1 MPRSIEQIKADYKN
15 QNLRAV
21 VRDMMKAN
29 PKLIYTVAG
38 KEWTAGEVGRKGK
51 VADMI
56 QHISLW
62 EGKGQLEK
70 PVTECMS
77 ETVKVVDEPTD
88 VIGVVKAATD
98 SLEKIDTVKS
108 VETVKVAS
116 VEEYTQSEAERLA
129 IAKKIYYSKAQSDD
143 LTGLQE
149 YHLKLCQQ
157 NKYFLPEFAILVARS
172 RVIIE
177 NYADSV
183 SPNGKAHPGSTIAL
197 KVAIVKYIKEFVDVD
212 NDKFPPVNDRQLV
225 DTFKDFD
232 DALRGAFRDISSLKT
247 KMYSKGNE
255 EAEADVRAINVAP
268 FIDWAVGTVS
278 NLGNNSAKW
287 REVAIAVMLLTGRR
301 QSEVMA
307 SGIFEYVDDS
317 HVVFEGQ
324 LKRHIDELVAPEKIP
339 VLGNAAKEVVEAIE
353 WLEKYDKR
361 SIPTER
367 TAKAIQ
373 EAAKKSHNRCSRYI
387 AEQMDLLTPL
397 VTITNGKSW
406 TFTKDGKTVN
416 KFKGHLTRQIYA
428 QVCEKLFSD
437 SDNEK
442 KQSFIARILL
452 EGRDAAVA
460 YDRDIEIKDIDVIK
474 TKYGEVKG

>member
-1 MPRSIEQIKADYKN
+1 MARSIEQIRADYKN

-29 PKLIYTVAG
+29 PKLIYIVAG
-38 KEWTAGEVGRKGK
+38 KEWTPGEVGRNGK

-98 SLEKIDTVKS
+98 SLEIIDTPKS

-116 VEEYTQSEAERLA
+116 VEEYTQSEAEKLA
-129 IAKKIYYSKAQSDD
+129 IAKKIYYSKAQADD

-177 NYADSV
+177 TYANSV

-197 KVAIVKYIKEFVDVD
+197 KVAIVKYIKEFVDID
-212 NDKFPPVNDRQLV
+212 NERFPPINDRQLS
-225 DTFKDFD
+225 DTSKDFD

-247 KMYSKGNE
+247 KMYSAGNA
-255 EAEADVRAINVAP
+255 EAEADVRAIRVCP
-268 FIDWAVGTVS
+268 FIDWGVATVS
-278 NLGNNSAKW
+278 NLPNNSAKW

-317 HVVFEGQ
+317 HIVFEGQ
-324 LKRHIDELVAPEKIP
+324 LKRHIEELVAPEKIP
-339 VLGNAAKEVVEAIE
+339 VLGNCAAQVVEAIE

-361 SIPTER
+361 SIPIER

-373 EAAKKSHNRCSRYI
+373 DAAKKSHNRCSRYI
-387 AEQMDLLTPL
+387 AEQMDLLTPF
-397 VTITNGKSW
+397 VNITNGKTW

-460 YDRDIEIKDIDVIK
+460 YDRDIEIKDIDVIRA
-474 TKYGEVKG
+474 KYGEVKS

>member
-1 MPRSIEQIKADYKN
+1 MARSIEQIKTDYKN
-15 QNLRAV
+15 QNMRAV
-21 VRDMMKAN
+21 VRDMMKN
-29 PKLIYTVAG
+29 NSKLIYSIAG
-38 KEWTAGEVGRKGK
+38 KEWTAGEVGRNGK
-51 VADMI
+51 VADMV

-62 EGKGQLEK
+62 EGQGLFNQTVSEPVATIEETK
-70 PVTECMS
+70 PVETETI
-77 ETVKVVDEPTD
+77 EVVTEVVEPTK
-88 VIGVVKAATD
+88 VT
-98 SLEKIDTVKS
+98 IDHES
-108 VETVKVAS
+108 
-116 VEEYTQSEAERLA
+116 EYTQSEFEKLA
-129 IAKKIYYSKAQSDD
+129 IAKKIYYSKGQSDD

-212 NDKFPPVNDRQLV
+212 NDRFPPVNDRQLS
-225 DTFKDFD
+225 DTFKEFD
-232 DALRGAFRDISSLKT
+232 DALRGAFKDISSLKT
-247 KMYSKGNE
+247 KMYAKGNE
-255 EAEADVRAINVAP
+255 EAEADVRAIQVAP

-278 NLGNNSAKW
+278 NLSDNSAKW
-287 REVAIAVMLLTGRR
+287 REVAVAVMLLTGRR
-301 QSEVMA
+301 QSEVMS
-307 SGIFEYVDDS
+307 SGIFEYADDS
-317 HVVFEGQ
+317 RIIFEGQ
-324 LKRHIDELVAPEKIP
+324 LKRHIEELVAPEKIP
-339 VLGNAAKEVVEAIE
+339 VLGNAAREVVEAIQ
-353 WLEKYDKR
+353 WLEKHDKR
-361 SIPTER
+361 STPTER
-367 TAKAIQ
+367 TAKGIQ
-373 EAAKKSHNRCSRYI
+373 DAAKKSHNRCSRYI
-387 AEQMDLLTPL
+387 AEQMDLLTPF

-474 TKYGEVKG
+474 TKYGCVS

>member
-1 MPRSIEQIKADYKN
+1 
-15 QNLRAV
+15 
-21 VRDMMKAN
+21 
-29 PKLIYTVAG
+29 
-38 KEWTAGEVGRKGK
+38 
-51 VADMI
+51 MI
-56 QHISLW
+56 QHISSW
-62 EGKGQLEK
+62 EGQGLLNQTTDPTQISEVLLEK
-70 PVTECMS
+70 TVNAVEKMMEKEKENIPS
-77 ETVKVVDEPTD
+77 EVVDPAVESAKVT
-88 VIGVVKAATD
+88 
-98 SLEKIDTVKS
+98 IDQES
-108 VETVKVAS
+108 
-116 VEEYTQSEAERLA
+116 EYTKSESEKLA

-143 LTGLQE
+143 LCGLQE

-172 RVIIE
+172 RIIIE

-183 SPNGKAHPGSTIAL
+183 SPTGKAHPGSITAL
-197 KVAIVKYIKEFVDVD
+197 KVAIVKYIKEFVNTD
-212 NDKFPPVNDRQLV
+212 NDRFLPVNDRTLL

-247 KMYSKGNE
+247 KMYSASNA

-278 NLGNNSAKW
+278 SLGSNSAKW

-307 SGIFEYVDDS
+307 SGVFEYVDDS
-317 HVVFEGQ
+317 HIVFEGQ
-324 LKRHIDELVAPEKIP
+324 LKRYIEELVAPEKIP
-339 VLGNAAKEVVEAIE
+339 VLGNCAAQVVEAVQ

-367 TAKAIQ
+367 TAKEIQ
-373 EAAKKSHNRCSRYI
+373 NAAKKSHDRCSRYI
-387 AEQMDLLTPL
+387 AEQMDLLTPF
-397 VTITNGKSW
+397 VAITNGKSW

-460 YDRDIEIKDIDVIK
+460 YDRDIEIKDIEDIRA
-474 TKYGEVKG
+474 KYGEVNS

>member
-1 MPRSIEQIKADYKN
+1 MARSIEQIKTDYKN

-21 VRDMMKAN
+21 VRDMMKGN
-29 PKLIYTVAG
+29 PKLIYTSNG
-38 KEWTAGEVGRKGK
+38 KELTAGEVGRNGK
-51 VADMI
+51 ADEMR

-62 EGKGQLEK
+62 EGQGLLN
-70 PVTECMS
+70 PFAN
-77 ETVKVVDEPTD
+77 EPTA
-88 VIGVVKAATD
+88 VIEPVAA
-98 SLEKIDTVKS
+98 
-108 VETVKVAS
+108 VETVETLIDTPQVVETVTEDVEPVKVTVS
-116 VEEYTQSEAERLA
+116 EENEYTQSESEKLA

-212 NDKFPPVNDRQLV
+212 NDKFPSTNDRKLS

-232 DALRGAFRDISSLKT
+232 DALRGAFRDISSIKT
-247 KMYSKGNE
+247 RMYAKGNE
-255 EAEADVRAINVAP
+255 EAEIDVRAINVAP
-268 FIDWAVGTVS
+268 FIDWAVSTVS
-278 NLGNNSAKW
+278 NLTDNSAKW
-287 REVAIAVMLLTGRR
+287 REVAIALMLLTGRR

-307 SGIFEYVDDS
+307 SGIFEYVDGS
-317 HVVFEGQ
+317 HIVFEGQ
-324 LKRHIDELVAPEKIP
+324 LKRHIEELVAPEKIP
-339 VLGNAAKEVVEAIE
+339 VLGNCAAQVVEAIA

-361 SIPTER
+361 SLPNER
-367 TAKAIQ
+367 TPQAIQ
-373 EAAKKSHNRCSRYI
+373 DAAKKSHNRCSRYI
-387 AEQMDLLTPL
+387 AEQMDLLAPT

-406 TFTKDGKTVN
+406 TFKKDGKTAN

-452 EGRDAAVA
+452 EGRDAATA
-460 YDRDIEIKDIDVIK
+460 YDRDIEIKDIDIIK
-474 TKYGEVKG
+474 TKYGEVKS

>member
-1 MPRSIEQIKADYKN
+1 MSN
-15 QNLRAV
+15 GF
-21 VRDMMKAN
+21 
-29 PKLIYTVAG
+29 YTVAG

-70 PVTECMS
+70 TVTEYMS
-77 ETVKVVDEPTD
+77 ETVKIVDEPTD
-88 VIGVVKAATD
+88 VIGVVDAATD
-98 SLEKIDTVKS
+98 RLERIDTVKS
-108 VETVKVAS
+108 VETVKVTS
-116 VEEYTQSEAERLA
+116 VEEYIQSESEKLA
-129 IAKKIYYSKAQSDD
+129 IAKKIYYSKVQSDD

-177 NYADSV
+177 NYVDSV

-247 KMYSKGNE
+247 RMYSKGNE

-307 SGIFEYVDDS
+307 SGIFKYVDDS
-317 HVVFEGQ
+317 HVIFEGQ
-324 LKRHIDELVAPEKIP
+324 LKRHIEEIVPAEKIP
-339 VLGNAAKEVVEAIE
+339 VLGNAARQVVEAIT

-361 SIPTER
+361 SLPTER
-367 TAKAIQ
+367 TAKGIQ

-387 AEQMDLLTPL
+387 AEQMDLLIPF
-397 VTITNGKSW
+397 VTITNGKTW

-416 KFKGHLTRQIYA
+416 RFKGHLTRQIYA

-460 YDRDIEIKDIDVIK
+460 YDRDIEIKDIDVIRV
-474 TKYGEVKG
+474 KYGEVNS

>member
-88 VIGVVKAATD
+88 VIGVVEAATD

-108 VETVKVAS
+108 VETVKVTS
-116 VEEYTQSEAERLA
+116 EEYTQSEAEKLA
-129 IAKKIYYSKAQSDD
+129 IAKRIYCSKTQSDE
-143 LTGLQE
+143 LTGLKE

-177 NYADSV
+177 AYANSV
-183 SPNGKAHPGSTIAL
+183 SPTGKAHPGSIIAL
-197 KVAIVKYIKEFVDVD
+197 KVAIMKYIKDFVDVD
-212 NDKFPPVNDRQLV
+212 NDKFLPVNDRTLL

-247 KMYSKGNE
+247 RMYSKGNE

-268 FIDWAVGTVS
+268 FIVWAVDTVS
-278 NLGNNSAKW
+278 NLSDNSAKW

-301 QSEVMA
+301 QSEVMS
-307 SGIFEYVDDS
+307 SGIFEYVDHS
-317 HVVFEGQ
+317 HVIFEGQ
-324 LKRHIDELVAPEKIP
+324 LKRHIDELVEPEKIP
-339 VLGNAAKEVVEAIE
+339 VLGNAAKQVVDAIA
-353 WLEKYDKR
+353 WLETRDKR
-361 SIPTER
+361 SLPTER

-387 AEQMDLLTPL
+387 AEQMDLLTPF

-460 YDRDIEIKDIDVIK
+460 YDRDIEIKDIEVIK
-474 TKYGEVKG
+474 AKYGNVN

>member
-1 MPRSIEQIKADYKN
+1 MARSIEQIKADYKN

-38 KEWTAGEVGRKGK
+38 KEWTAGEVGRNGK
-51 VADMI
+51 ADEMR

-62 EGKGQLEK
+62 EGQGLLNNAVTEAVATIEETK
-70 PVTECMS
+70 PVEII
-77 ETVKVVDEPTD
+77 EPTVKTVTEVVVEPAK
-88 VIGVVKAATD
+88 V
-98 SLEKIDTVKS
+98 TVS
-108 VETVKVAS
+108 E
-116 VEEYTQSEAERLA
+116 ENEYTQSESEKLA

-143 LTGLQE
+143 LCGLQE

-183 SPNGKAHPGSTIAL
+183 SPNEKAHPGSTIAL
-197 KVAIVKYIKEFVDVD
+197 KVAIVKYIKEFVDAD
-212 NDKFPPVNDRQLV
+212 NDRFPPVNDRQLS

-247 KMYSKGNE
+247 KMYSAGNA
-255 EAEADVRAINVAP
+255 EAEADVRAIQVCP
-268 FIDWAVGTVS
+268 FIDWAVATVS
-278 NLGNNSAKW
+278 NLPSNSAKW

-307 SGIFEYVDDS
+307 SGVFEYVDDS
-317 HVVFEGQ
+317 HIIFEGQ
-324 LKRHIDELVAPEKIP
+324 LKRHIEELVAPEKIP
-339 VLGNAAKEVVEAIE
+339 VLGNCAAQVAEAIK

-367 TAKAIQ
+367 TAKGIQ
-373 EAAKKSHNRCSRYI
+373 DAAKKSHNRCSRYI
-387 AEQMDLLTPL
+387 AEQMDLLTPF

-460 YDRDIEIKDIDVIK
+460 YDRDIEIKDIDVIRV
-474 TKYGEVKG
+474 KYGEVNS

>member
-1 MPRSIEQIKADYKN
+1 MARAIEQIEVDYKG

-29 PKLIYTVAG
+29 PKLVFTVNG
-38 KEWTAGEVGRKGK
+38 LELTPGK
-51 VADMI
+51 VGSHGKKADLI

-62 EGKGQLEK
+62 EGQGLLNNA
-70 PVTECMS
+70 VTES
-77 ETVKVVDEPTD
+77 VATIEETEPVETIEAVTEIVTDVVTDVVEPVKV
-88 VIGVVKAATD
+88 
-98 SLEKIDTVKS
+98 TVNQ
-108 VETVKVAS
+108 EN
-116 VEEYTQSEAERLA
+116 EYTQSESEKLA

-177 NYADSV
+177 NYANSV

-197 KVAIVKYIKEFVDVD
+197 KVAIVKYIKEFVDID
-212 NDKFPPVNDRQLV
+212 NDRFPPVNDRQLS

-247 KMYSKGNE
+247 RMYSAGNA
-255 EAEADVRAINVAP
+255 EAEADVRAIQVCP
-268 FIDWAVGTVS
+268 FIDWAVATVS
-278 NLGNNSAKW
+278 SLPSNSAKW

-317 HVVFEGQ
+317 HIIFEGQ
-324 LKRHIDELVAPEKIP
+324 LKRHIEELVAPEKIP
-339 VLGNAAKEVVEAIE
+339 VLGNAAREVVEAIA

-361 SIPTER
+361 SIPAER

-373 EAAKKSHNRCSRYI
+373 DAAKKSHNRCSRYI
-387 AEQMDLLTPL
+387 AEQMDLLTPF

-460 YDRDIEIKDIDVIK
+460 YDRDIEIKDVDDIK
-474 TKYGEVKG
+474 AKYGEVKS

>member
-1 MPRSIEQIKADYKN
+1 MPRSIEQIEADYKG
-15 QNLRAV
+15 QNLRVV
-21 VRDMMKAN
+21 VREMMKAN
-29 PKLIYTVAG
+29 PKLIYSVNG
-38 KEWTAGEVGRKGK
+38 LELTATKVNTYGRK
-51 VADMI
+51 ADLI
-56 QHISLW
+56 HHISLW
-62 EGKGQLEK
+62 EGQGLLDKNITE
-70 PVTECMS
+70 PVTVIE
-77 ETVKVVDEPTD
+77 EVEPVTTKLEPTTEP
-88 VIGVVKAATD
+88 A
-98 SLEKIDTVKS
+98 
-108 VETVKVAS
+108 KVTINQES
-116 VEEYTQSEAERLA
+116 EYTQSEAERLE
-129 IAKKIYYSKAQSDD
+129 IAKKIYYSKAQSDE

-172 RVIIE
+172 RVTIE
-177 NYADSV
+177 AYANSV
-183 SPNGKAHPGSTIAL
+183 SPTGKAHPGSMIAL
-197 KVAIVKYIKEFVDVD
+197 KVAIMKYIKEFVDVD
-212 NDKFPPVNDRQLV
+212 NDKFLPVNDRTLL

-268 FIDWAVGTVS
+268 FIDWAVDTVS

-287 REVAIAVMLLTGRR
+287 REIAIAVMLLTGRR
-301 QSEVMA
+301 QSEVMS

-317 HVVFEGQ
+317 HVIFEGQ
-324 LKRHIDELVAPEKIP
+324 LKRHIDELVEPEKIP
-339 VLGNAAKEVVEAIE
+339 VLGNAAKQVVDAIA
-353 WLEKYDKR
+353 WLETRDKR
-361 SIPTER
+361 SISNER

-387 AEQMDLLTPL
+387 AEQMELLTPF
-397 VTITNGKSW
+397 VTITNGKAW

-428 QVCEKLFSD
+428 QVCEKLFSN

-460 YDRDIEIKDIDVIK
+460 YDRDIEIKDIEVIK
-474 TKYGEVKG
+474 AKYGNVN